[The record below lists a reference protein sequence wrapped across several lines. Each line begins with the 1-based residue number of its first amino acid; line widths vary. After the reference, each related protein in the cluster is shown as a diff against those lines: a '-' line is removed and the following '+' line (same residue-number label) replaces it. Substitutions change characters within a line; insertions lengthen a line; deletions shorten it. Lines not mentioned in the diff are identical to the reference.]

1 MQMYIVDAFADR
13 AFTGNQAAVVL
24 LTEEK
29 DELWMQQVAGEMN
42 LSETAFLVKQ
52 AKGYQLRW
60 FTPTNEVDLCGHATL
75 ASAHILW
82 TEGYMEGHEEISF
95 HTKSGVLLAKQVN
108 GFIELDFPLE
118 LEKECMAP
126 DYLLEGLGVTAL
138 YVGKNRM
145 DYLVEVE
152 SEAMVKSLKPN
163 FSLLERVECRGVI
176 VTSKSDSQAY
186 DFVSRCFY
194 PATGVN
200 EDPVTGSA
208 HCCLGPYWQSKL
220 MKTEMNAWQ
229 CSGRGGFLKLKIT
242 GDRILISG
250 KAITT
255 LRGNFI

>member
-13 AFTGNQAAVVL
+13 AFEGNPAAVAL
-24 LTEEK
+24 LAEEK
-29 DELWMQQVAGEMN
+29 DELWMQQVASEMN
-42 LSETAFLVKQ
+42 LSETAFLVRQ

-60 FTPTNEVDLCGHATL
+60 FTPTDEVDLCGHATL

-82 TEGYMEGHEEISF
+82 TEGYLEADKEISF
-95 HTKSGVLLAKQVN
+95 YTKSGTLVAKQVD
-108 GFIELDFPLE
+108 GLIELDFPLE
-118 LEKECMAP
+118 REKECAAP
-126 DYLLEGLGVTAL
+126 DFLLEGLGVTAL

-152 SEAMVKSLKPN
+152 SEAIVKSLRPN
-163 FSLLERVECRGVI
+163 FNLLAQVDCRGVI

-208 HCCLGPYWQSKL
+208 HCCLGPYWHRKL
-220 MKTEMNAWQ
+220 EKTEMNAWQ
-229 CSGRGGFLKLKIT
+229 CSARGGFLRLKIT

-255 LRGNFI
+255 LRGTFI

>member
-13 AFTGNQAAVVL
+13 AFAGNPAAVAL
-24 LTEEK
+24 LAEEK
-29 DELWMQQVAGEMN
+29 DVLWMQQVASEMN
-42 LSETAFLVKQ
+42 LPETAFLVKQ

-60 FTPTNEVDLCGHATL
+60 FTPTDEVDLCGHATL

-82 TEGYMEGHEEISF
+82 TEGYLEADEEISF
-95 HTKSGVLLAKQVN
+95 YTKSGILLAKQVD

-118 LEKECMAP
+118 PEKACVTP
-126 DYLLEGLGVTAL
+126 DLLLEALGVTAL

-152 SEAMVKSLKPN
+152 SEAIVKNLKPN
-163 FSLLERVECRGVI
+163 FTLLGQVDCRGVI
-176 VTSKSDSQAY
+176 VTSKADSQAY

-208 HCCLGPYWQSKL
+208 HCCLGPYWQRKL
-220 MKTEMNAWQ
+220 EKTEMNAWQ
-229 CSGRGGFLKLKIT
+229 CSARGGFLRLKISD
-242 GDRILISG
+242 DRILISG
-250 KAITT
+250 NAITT
-255 LRGNFI
+255 LRGTFI